1 MPYGLSA
8 EENYAE
14 CIRNHI
20 LLHDKQD
27 IGQVEMKA
35 QVFLGVVSPLDVV

>member
-8 EENYAE
+8 EEIYAVR
-14 CIRNHI
+14 ITNHI

-27 IGQVEMKA
+27 ISQVEMKA
-35 QVFLGVVSPLDVV
+35 QASLDVVVPLDVV